1 MLLKLRRVRMIRMR
15 LVKAR
20 RERMV
25 AVGGVAVVAGV
36 VDAVA
41 MTISGM
47 CRGFRA
53 KVAMLRR

>member
-1 MLLKLRRVRMIRMR
+1 MKPRRVRMIRTR

-25 AVGGVAVVAGV
+25 AAGGVAVVAGV

-47 CRGFRA
+47 CCGFRV
-53 KVAMLRR
+53 KVGMLRR

>member
-1 MLLKLRRVRMIRMR
+1 LKLRRVRMIPMR
-15 LVKAR
+15 LGKAR

-25 AVGGVAVVAGV
+25 AAGGVAVVAGV

-53 KVAMLRR
+53 KAAMLRR